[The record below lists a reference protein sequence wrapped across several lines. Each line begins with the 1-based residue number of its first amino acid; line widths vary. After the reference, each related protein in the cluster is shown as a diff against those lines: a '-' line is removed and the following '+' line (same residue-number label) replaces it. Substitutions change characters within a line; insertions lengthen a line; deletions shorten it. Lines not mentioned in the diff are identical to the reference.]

1 MMLVA
6 LLMFTIMGISIR
18 LSSEQLHVLEIVFF
32 RNALAI
38 IIMAPVLFRMGRDS
52 IRMHRPGLYFGRAAI
67 NFCGML
73 SGFTAVTLIPLAE
86 MTALS
91 FTGPI
96 FVTIGAAM
104 FLGEVIRIRRM
115 VAIGFGFVGAMIIL
129 RPGFADI
136 SLGTMLALAS
146 ALSIAGASLVVKKM
160 TETESATAIVF
171 WMVMMQAPI
180 ALVPMLFVWEMP
192 TAQTWLWLW
201 IMALAGTAAHVLFTR
216 ACSMVEI
223 TSLQPLEFA
232 KLPFA
237 VILAWLVFDELP
249 DMFIWI
255 GGAIIF
261 SSTAYITRREAI
273 ARKAERPP
281 GSGRPPRRCNPRVA
295 VIPNAKQPV
304 WIIGASWI
312 AICIRRRQPASKSAH
327 PDQIPSACR
336 PALCAVM
343 AQAAA
348 HHIFQA

>member
-1 MMLVA
+1 MWYIHKLPSGIIKPGFTILISRFKSLPATLQASLMMLMA
-6 LLMFTIMGISIR
+6 MLMFTIMGISIR
-18 LSSEQLHVLEIVFF
+18 LSAEQLHVLEIVFF

-38 IIMAPVLFRMGRDS
+38 IIMAPVLFRMGRSS
-52 IRMHRPGLYFGRAAI
+52 IRMNRPALYYGRAVI

-73 SGFTAVTLIPLAE
+73 CGFAAVTLIPLAE

-96 FVTIGAAM
+96 FVTIGAVL
-104 FLGEVIRIRRM
+104 FLGEVIRIRRIM
-115 VAIGFGFVGAMIIL
+115 AIVFGFIGAMIIL

-160 TETESATAIVF
+160 TETESAAAIVF

-216 ACSMVEI
+216 ACGMVEI

-237 VILAWLVFDELP
+237 VVLAWLVFDELP

-255 GGAIIF
+255 GGAVIF
-261 SSTAYITRREAI
+261 LSTAYITRREAI
-273 ARKAERPP
+273 DRKAERPP
-281 GSGRPPRRCNPRVA
+281 GSGR
-295 VIPNAKQPV
+295 
-304 WIIGASWI
+304 
-312 AICIRRRQPASKSAH
+312 
-327 PDQIPSACR
+327 
-336 PALCAVM
+336 
-343 AQAAA
+343 AAA
-348 HHIFQA
+348 SL

>member
-1 MMLVA
+1 MTVFSRFTSLPATLQASLMMLVA

-160 TETESATAIVF
+160 TETENATAIVF

-281 GSGRPPRRCNPRVA
+281 GSGR
-295 VIPNAKQPV
+295 
-304 WIIGASWI
+304 
-312 AICIRRRQPASKSAH
+312 
-327 PDQIPSACR
+327 
-336 PALCAVM
+336 
-343 AQAAA
+343 AAA
-348 HHIFQA
+348 SL

>member
-1 MMLVA
+1 MLQASLMMLLA

-18 LSSEQLHVLEIVFF
+18 LSSEQVHVLEVVFF

-38 IIMAPVLFRMGRDS
+38 IIMAPLLFRMGRDS
-52 IRMHRPGLYFGRAAI
+52 IRMQRPGLYYGRAVI

-73 SGFTAVTLIPLAE
+73 CGFTAVTLIPLAE

-136 SLGTMLALAS
+136 SIGTMLALAS

-171 WMVMMQAPI
+171 WMAMMQAPI

-281 GSGRPPRRCNPRVA
+281 GSGR
-295 VIPNAKQPV
+295 
-304 WIIGASWI
+304 
-312 AICIRRRQPASKSAH
+312 
-327 PDQIPSACR
+327 
-336 PALCAVM
+336 
-343 AQAAA
+343 AAA
-348 HHIFQA
+348 SL

>member
-1 MMLVA
+1 
-6 LLMFTIMGISIR
+6 
-18 LSSEQLHVLEIVFF
+18 
-32 RNALAI
+32 
-38 IIMAPVLFRMGRDS
+38 
-52 IRMHRPGLYFGRAAI
+52 
-67 NFCGML
+67 
-73 SGFTAVTLIPLAE
+73 

-281 GSGRPPRRCNPRVA
+281 GSGR
-295 VIPNAKQPV
+295 
-304 WIIGASWI
+304 
-312 AICIRRRQPASKSAH
+312 
-327 PDQIPSACR
+327 
-336 PALCAVM
+336 
-343 AQAAA
+343 AAA
-348 HHIFQA
+348 SL

>member
-1 MMLVA
+1 MTVFSRFTSLPATLQASLMMLVA

-171 WMVMMQAPI
+171 WMVMMQAPL
-180 ALVPMLFVWEMP
+180 ALVPAAFVWEWP
-192 TAQTWLWLW
+192 TPEAWVYLWG
-201 IMALAGTAAHVLFTR
+201 MALSGTAAHVLFTR
-216 ACSMVEI
+216 AVGLVEI

-237 VILAWLVFDELP
+237 VGLAWLVFAEWP
-249 DMFIWI
+249 DIWIWI
-255 GGAIIF
+255 GGSVIF
-261 SSTAYITRREAI
+261 ASTVYITRREAL
-273 ARKAERPP
+273 A
-281 GSGRPPRRCNPRVA
+281 
-295 VIPNAKQPV
+295 
-304 WIIGASWI
+304 
-312 AICIRRRQPASKSAH
+312 RQPA
-327 PDQIPSACR
+327 IPEAKAGVGT
-336 PALCAVM
+336 PL
-343 AQAAA
+343 
-348 HHIFQA
+348 